1 MFEFTYVVKGFSV
14 TIPLV
19 LCFCHYSGYGFLA
32 QHVLQAIYVM
42 LGCLSPI
49 TLEVGLMWVWCFIH
63 VIMLVSFPCK
73 PACSFGFTDP
83 FYA

>member
-1 MFEFTYVVKGFSV
+1 MFAFTYLVKGFSV

-19 LCFCHYSGYGFLA
+19 LCFCHYSGYGFLV

-49 TLEVGLMWVWCFIH
+49 TLEVGRTWV
-63 VIMLVSFPCK
+63 
-73 PACSFGFTDP
+73 
-83 FYA
+83 